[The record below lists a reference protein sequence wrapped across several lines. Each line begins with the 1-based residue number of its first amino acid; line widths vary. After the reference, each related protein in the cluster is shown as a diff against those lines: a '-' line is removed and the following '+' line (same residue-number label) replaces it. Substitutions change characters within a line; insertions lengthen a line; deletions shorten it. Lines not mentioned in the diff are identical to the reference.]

1 MKKFNLSRL
10 TEINEANKYINSLAE
25 KHAYIGIEELTLG
38 TNDQN
43 KYFHLIVSYFGLE
56 YGEPADWVKQEIV
69 KKIVCPDIFVKEITS
84 RRTGEVSIQL
94 RSWSDLTKPERTLV
108 IDKFRSWSS
117 KEAGIYIPSPNEQGF
132 LQSLESELENNK
144 KWI

>member
-1 MKKFNLSRL
+1 MKKFNLSRS
-10 TEINEANKYINSLAE
+10 TEINEANKYITSLAE